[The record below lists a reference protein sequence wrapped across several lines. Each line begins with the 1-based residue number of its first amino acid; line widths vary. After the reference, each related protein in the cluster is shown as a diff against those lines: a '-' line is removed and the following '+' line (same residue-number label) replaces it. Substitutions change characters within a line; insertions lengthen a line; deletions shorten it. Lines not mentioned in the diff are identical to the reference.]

1 MTCCKNIRSNSYLCR
16 VFKDNMMNPTLKSIL
31 LWFFAV
37 IITLGSAFYQR
48 MTGPTYPVR
57 GHAEISGQK
66 IKYKLIRSYDLA
78 DDAKVTVLV
87 PDPAIKGELMLR
99 RFKSLDSWQV
109 QPMQR
114 HGDTLIGA
122 LPHQPPA
129 GKVMYEVTLLK
140 GDQRVLLNDHPAVLR
155 YTGYVPRYIL
165 IPHILFMFMAM
176 LFSTLAGLTVIFRGR
191 NSYIFAWITLISVG
205 IGGLILGPIVQKFA
219 FDAYWTGWP
228 FGHDLT
234 DNKSLVAFIFW
245 FIALVVMKKN
255 RENRLWPIIASIVL
269 LAVFMIPHSVL
280 GSEIDFTKIPQPPT
294 TK

>member
-1 MTCCKNIRSNSYLCR
+1 MNSI
-16 VFKDNMMNPTLKSIL
+16 LKSFLI
-31 LWFFAV
+31 WFFAV
-37 IITLGSAFYQR
+37 VFTLTSAFYQK

-57 GHAEISGQK
+57 GHAEISGQQ
-66 IKYKLIRSYDLA
+66 IKYRLIRSYDLS
-78 DDAKVTVLV
+78 DDAKVTVIV
-87 PDPAIKGELMLR
+87 SDTSIKGEIRLR
-99 RFKSLDSWQV
+99 RFKSLDNWQV

-122 LPHQPPA
+122 LPHQAPA
-129 GKVMYEVTLLK
+129 GKVMYDVTLVK

-176 LFSTLAGLTVIFRGR
+176 LFSTLTGLMVIFSGK
-191 NSYIFAWITLISVG
+191 NSYIYAWITVISVG

-234 DNKSLVAFIFW
+234 DNKSIVAFIFW
-245 FIALVVMKKN
+245 VIALIVMKKN
-255 RENRLWPIIASIVL
+255 RENKLWPIVASIVL
-269 LAVFMIPHSVL
+269 LVIFLIPHSML
-280 GSEIDFTKIPQPPT
+280 GSEIDFTKGQKT
-294 TK
+294 EVSK